1 MVRKILVL
9 LVLLLLV
16 GTLLSSGV
24 PTYAN
29 AVAPSLHF
37 AATPVRFAV
46 DCTMIPLTMLVLRAD
61 AGNKASVTEVTL
73 EMDGRATNAIGQ
85 WRPLTADAA
94 TVLEMRE
101 SWSAFSKPGY
111 TTDAEGSAARKVTDM
126 IQGMAGRYDAITVNV
141 PAPVSMKPGSS
152 FAISATAALSDGTLA
167 TAETYAL
174 AEATTAPSEWVLGD
188 CHMHSA
194 TFSDGCLT
202 LPQIRVEAQSY
213 GHSFTYLTDHISS
226 IQPGGI
232 GWQTYY
238 LSCEQESLTAPY
250 VMCPG
255 FEITAANANGVGD
268 YDGDAL
274 GFGIQ
279 TSVDPDLQDHDFA
292 CSEMLSNINSASTTY
307 GTSCIA
313 HPAGTPDWEGG
324 YSVNQKAIQVVD
336 PSSIAESF
344 WRVSMAGGYGSTA
357 IGGSDKH
364 IALQN
369 MNKGTWVYAPNLKT
383 MPVSPYLNRINKV
396 ALGIRNG
403 QTSAVV
409 GSSFAYFTIN
419 NQLPGR
425 TITASVG
432 STANV
437 SVRLYPVQNGK
448 WCTMTWQLYR
458 AQTTLIGSGTVDSW
472 DGNPVTRSLSF
483 SVPQGLKGYYL
494 KVRFD
499 YRNTLGGAIQFTDWA
514 YCGPIYMKQ

>member
-1 MVRKILVL
+1 MVRKMCVP
-9 LVLLLLV
+9 LVLLLLA
-16 GTLLSSGV
+16 GALLSSGV
-24 PTYAN
+24 PTYAGDM
-29 AVAPSLHF
+29 APSLHLTTAPIRF
-37 AATPVRFAV
+37 AA
-46 DCTMIPLTMLVLRAD
+46 DCTAIPVTMLVLRDNAV
-61 AGNKASVTEVTL
+61 APALVLEVSV
-73 EMDGRATNAIGQ
+73 EMDGKFVKDIGE
-85 WRPLTADAA
+85 WRPLTADS
-94 TVLEMRE
+94 TTLRDLRE
-101 SWSAFSKPGY
+101 SWSAFSRPGY
-111 TTDAEGSAARKVTDM
+111 TTDAEGSAARRVGD
-126 IQGMAGRYDAITVNV
+126 IVQDLAGHYDAITINV
-141 PAPVSMKPGSS
+141 PTPASAKPGSS
-152 FAISATAALSDGTLA
+152 FMISAKVALSDGTLA

-174 AEATTAPSEWVLGD
+174 AEAATAPAEWVLGD

-202 LPQIRVEAQSY
+202 LPQIKVEAQSY

-226 IQPGGI
+226 IQPGGV

-268 YDGDAL
+268 ADGDAL
-274 GFGIQ
+274 GYGMQ
-279 TSVDPDLQDHDFA
+279 TTVPGTLQDNQFA
-292 CSEMLSNINSASTTY
+292 CSEMLSRINSASLTY

-313 HPAGTPDWEGG
+313 HPVGNPNWEGG
-324 YSVNQKAIQVVD
+324 YSVNQRAIQVID

-344 WRVSMAGGYGSTA
+344 WRVSIAGAYGSTA
-357 IGGSDKH
+357 VGGSDKH
-364 IALQN
+364 LVPQN

-396 ALGIRNG
+396 ALGIKNG

-419 NQLPGR
+419 NGLPGS
-425 TITASVG
+425 TVTAPAG

-437 SVRLYPVQNGK
+437 SVLLYPVQNGK

-458 AQTTLIGSGTVDSW
+458 AQTTLIGSGTANSW
-472 DGNPVTRSLSF
+472 NGSPVTRTLSF
-483 SVPQGLKGYYL
+483 SVPQGMKGYYL